1 MQAQWIH
8 PWIQVR
14 NDPPQSRIAE
24 VPICQNVNPVPL
36 SNRVLNN
43 LVPAPHLVEAEKPPR
58 GELSSSIQPPRFNDA
73 SISVS

>member
-1 MQAQWIH
+1 MQAQRIH
-8 PWIQVR
+8 LWIQIR

-43 LVPAPHLVEAEKPPR
+43 LVPAPHLIEAEKPPR
-58 GELSSSIQPPRFNDA
+58 GELRSSVQLPRFNNA